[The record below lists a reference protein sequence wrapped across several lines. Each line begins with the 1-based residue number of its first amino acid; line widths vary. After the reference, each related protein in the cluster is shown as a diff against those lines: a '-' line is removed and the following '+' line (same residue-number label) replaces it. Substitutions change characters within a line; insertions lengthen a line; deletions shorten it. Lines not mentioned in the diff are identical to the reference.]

1 MAMKTIGV
9 IFYGLLHYKKRM
21 KLSFNKRSKNFILW
35 QRKTQDLVG
44 YVKQSLQKNLWGC
57 SYSFMSCWWLFF
69 KDFEVM
75 SWHFSFLPRWSP
87 PRTQERT
94 WVATQTSTATV
105 STLRTP
111 SVGDE
116 RRERQSSRR
125 WGSLWSALSTRTRS
139 LRARRSSLCRTA
151 STWRRRWSGSGSAI
165 GENFPAIR
173 GQLSTEV
180 AAQTLKVLLISK
192 EAEDPEG

>member
-1 MAMKTIGV
+1 MDYCITREEWSC
-9 IFYGLLHYKKRM
+9 LLKRGA
-21 KLSFNKRSKNFILW
+21 KISFHDNARP
-35 QRKTQDLVG
+35 QDLVG
-44 YVKQSLQKNLWGC
+44 YVKQNLQKKLWGC
-57 SYSFMSCWWLFF
+57 GYSFMSCWWLFF
-69 KDFEVM
+69 KDFEVGM

-87 PRTQERT
+87 PRTQART
-94 WVATQTSTATV
+94 WGATQTSTATV

-116 RRERQSSRR
+116 RRERRSSRR

-139 LRARRSSLCRTA
+139 RPARRSSLCRTA

-192 EAEDPEG
+192 EAEDPER